1 MTSTT
6 NQRAPRKLIDYTQ
19 QGKQMDKVYV
29 AGGASFPRENIESSF
44 SFNNLAQRELSAC
57 NSIDCDSIQ
66 FPLDWF
72 LRARHECQPTNGDP
86 EQVEFMLK
94 IPCGFSARTHSDLRE
109 RFPTTSTRRSKSLRR
124 NKRIESALSEPL
136 PSRRLTRR
144 TSLARSA

>member
-1 MTSTT
+1 MASTT
-6 NQRAPRKLIDYTQ
+6 NQPAPRKLIDYTQ
-19 QGKQMDKVYV
+19 QGKQMNKVY
-29 AGGASFPRENIESSF
+29 GYGASFPREIIESSC

-72 LRARHECQPTNGDP
+72 LRARHQCQPVSEDL

-94 IPCGFSARTHSDLRE
+94 IPSGFNTRTHSDLRE
-109 RFPTTSTRRSKSLRR
+109 RFPTTNMRRSKSLRR
-124 NKRIESALSEPL
+124 TKRVESALSEPL
-136 PSRRLTRR
+136 PSRRLIRR